1 VPLAVPN
8 VLATALVNGIGIA
21 GTLVGWE
28 VGTGLDIEWKLV
40 HSWWNAWRT
49 REYLL
54 RCARSWSATV
64 HLHHGGDILIR
75 GKVGNGGERVQGAW
89 VHEGVGPT

>member
-1 VPLAVPN
+1 MDKYNPQFDVVPLAVPN

-40 HSWWNAWRT
+40 HGW
-49 REYLL
+49 
-54 RCARSWSATV
+54 
-64 HLHHGGDILIR
+64 
-75 GKVGNGGERVQGAW
+75 
-89 VHEGVGPT
+89 